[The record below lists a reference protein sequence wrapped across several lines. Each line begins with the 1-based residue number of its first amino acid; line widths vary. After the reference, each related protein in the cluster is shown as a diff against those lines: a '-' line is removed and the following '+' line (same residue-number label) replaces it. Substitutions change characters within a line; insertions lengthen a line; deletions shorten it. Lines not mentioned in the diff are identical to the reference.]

1 MHRASHACG
10 ISGEGGRT
18 VKAPPNLCA
27 TMTIPVFSTSLSPP
41 PTHTVCVP
49 RSFPFDTVAS
59 HDGKDLK
66 IKVQDSEMHGLS
78 LAKSSACGTS
88 RERKEKRGQL

>member
-1 MHRASHACG
+1 MNETD
-10 ISGEGGRT
+10 IKEL
-18 VKAPPNLCA
+18 PPNLCA